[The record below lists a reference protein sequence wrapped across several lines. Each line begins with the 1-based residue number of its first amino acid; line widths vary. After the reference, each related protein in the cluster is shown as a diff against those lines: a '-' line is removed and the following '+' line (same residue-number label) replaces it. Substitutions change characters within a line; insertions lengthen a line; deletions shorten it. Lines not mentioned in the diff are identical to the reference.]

1 MKEIFCLAEH
11 RRSEL
16 RDITLELLGKARELA
31 DKLDAEVSAV
41 LLGYNVDGFAQQLSS
56 HAKKVLV
63 IEDEKLADFNQAA
76 YQKVLSQLMH
86 EHKPVITMIGHTGF
100 GMDLAPSLAV
110 EMDLPLATDC
120 IDLEVENGGLFAV
133 RQMYGGKVNARVS
146 FPGAKQ
152 YMVTVRQGAFTASEG
167 GLEKGEIVAIPSP
180 ITDEIKSKKFVRY
193 VEAEAGEV
201 DITQANIIV
210 AVGRGIKKNENMP
223 VVEELTEYLGGVIAC
238 SRPIVDSG
246 WLSKDRQVGQSGKTV
261 KPKLYLAVGISG
273 AFQHVMGMRGSET
286 IIAINKD
293 SNAPIFNI
301 ADYGVVDDLFKVMPV
316 LSAKIKEMKGK

>member
-1 MKEIFCLAEH
+1 MKEIFCLVEH
-11 RRSEL
+11 RRGEL

-76 YQKVLSQLMH
+76 YQKVLSHLMH
-86 EHKPVITMIGHTGF
+86 EHKPVITMIGHTAF

-120 IDLEVENGGLFAV
+120 IDLDVENGELFTV
-133 RQMYGGKVNARVS
+133 RQMYGGKVNARIS
-146 FPGAKQ
+146 FPEARQ
-152 YMVTVRQGAFTASEG
+152 YMVTGRQGVFPAWD
-167 GLEKGEIVAIPSP
+167 EKSKGKIIAIPFP
-180 ITDEIKSKKFVRY
+180 ITDEIRSKKFVRY

-223 VVEELTEYLGGVIAC
+223 VVEELTERLGGVIAC

-293 SNAPIFNI
+293 SNAPIFSV
-301 ADYGVVDDLFKVMPV
+301 ADYGVVDDLFKVIPV
-316 LSAKIKEMKGK
+316 LSAKIREMKGK

>member
-41 LLGYNVDGFAQQLSS
+41 LLGYNVDGFAQQLSN

-76 YQKVLSQLMH
+76 YQKVLSHLMH
-86 EHKPVITMIGHTGF
+86 EHKPVLTLMGHTAF

-120 IDLEVENGGLFAV
+120 IDLEVENGELFAI

-146 FPGAKQ
+146 FPGTRQ
-152 YMVTVRQGAFTASEG
+152 YMVTVRQGAFPAKEG
-167 GLEKGEIVAIPSP
+167 KSKGDIFTIPSP
-180 ITDEIKSKKFVRY
+180 LTEEIKSKKFICY
-193 VEAEAGEV
+193 VEAEVGEV
-201 DITQANIIV
+201 DITQADIIV
-210 AVGRGIKKNENMP
+210 AAGRGIKKKENMP
-223 VVEELTEYLGGVIAC
+223 IVEELANCLGGVIAC

-273 AFQHVMGMRGSET
+273 AFQHVMGMKRSEIT
-286 IIAINKD
+286 IAINKD

-301 ADYGVVDDLFKVMPV
+301 ADYGVADDLLKVVPA
-316 LSAKIKEMKGK
+316 LSAKIKEMKGE

>member
-1 MKEIFCLAEH
+1 MKEIFCLVEH
-11 RRSEL
+11 RRGEL

-76 YQKVLSQLMH
+76 YQKVLSHLMH
-86 EHKPVITMIGHTGF
+86 EHKPVITMIGHTAF

-120 IDLEVENGGLFAV
+120 IDLDVENGELFAV
-133 RQMYGGKVNARVS
+133 RQMYGGKVNARIS
-146 FPGAKQ
+146 FPEARQ
-152 YMVTVRQGAFTASEG
+152 YMVTGRQGVFPAWD
-167 GLEKGEIVAIPSP
+167 EKSKGKIIAIPSP
-180 ITDEIKSKKFVRY
+180 ITDEIRSKKFVRY

-223 VVEELTEYLGGVIAC
+223 VVEELTERLGGVIAC

-293 SNAPIFNI
+293 SNAPIFSV
-301 ADYGVVDDLFKVMPV
+301 ADYAVVDDLFKVIPV
-316 LSAKIKEMKGK
+316 LSAKIREMKGK

>member
-11 RRSEL
+11 RRGDL
-16 RDITLELLGKARELA
+16 RAITLELLGKAEKLA

-41 LLGYNVDGFAQQLSS
+41 LLGYNVDSFAQQLSN

-76 YQKVLSQLMH
+76 YQKVLSHLMN
-86 EHKPVITMIGHTGF
+86 EHKPVITMIGHTAF

-120 IDLEVENGGLFAV
+120 IALEVESGELFTI
-133 RQMYGGKVNARVS
+133 RQMYGGKVNARIS
-146 FPGAKQ
+146 FPGARR
-152 YMVTVRQGAFTASEG
+152 YMATVRQGAFPAGEG
-167 GLEKGEIVAIPSP
+167 KSKGEIIAIPSP

-293 SNAPIFNI
+293 NNAPIFSI
-301 ADYGVVDDLFKVMPV
+301 ADYGIVDDLFKVMPV
-316 LSAKIKEMKGK
+316 LSTKIKEMKGK